1 MRRFLRNIS
10 LLACVAFVAVGC
22 ELVNMEPTIQGRPY
36 EVVLVCDQAEW
47 QGELGDTLQS
57 VLQAPVKELFTYE
70 PQYDVLRILP
80 ENFKDYARIHRNV
93 ITVNVAPELE
103 QSGIYVQQDKNIKG
117 QTYIAIQGPN
127 QASIARYVSDNRDLI
142 YQVLEK
148 GERQRH
154 VERAKQYSAVAL
166 EELVKKNFG
175 ITLHL
180 EQNFTLRSQSDDMVW
195 ISKEYTTSSQ
205 GFFIYKYPYESAESL
220 SVEALVAARNKFAAR
235 IPGPLDGSYMTTV
248 EQIPDETGEKYIPY
262 VPASR
267 AYRLGEQPWIEM
279 CGLWEVEGYFMGG
292 PFVSYTTVNMQ
303 TREIIT
309 IDCYVYSPKEPK
321 RNLLR
326 ELQHLVYQVE
336 LPR

>member
-1 MRRFLRNIS
+1 MRRFLLNIAS
-10 LLACVAFVAVGC
+10 LLVVGVTVVGC
-22 ELVNMEPTIQGRPY
+22 EVMNMEAAIQGRPY
-36 EVVLVCDQAEW
+36 EVILVCDQPEW

-57 VLQAPVKELFTYE
+57 ILTAPVKELFTYE

-80 ENFKDYARIHRNV
+80 SHFKDYTRSHRNI
-93 ITVNVAPELE
+93 ITVNIAPELTK
-103 QSGIYVQQDKNIKG
+103 SGIYVQQDKNIKG

-127 QASIARYVSDNRDLI
+127 QASVARYVSDNRDLI
-142 YQVLEK
+142 YQILEK
-148 GERQRH
+148 GERERH
-154 VERAKQYSAVAL
+154 VKRAAEYSAVAL
-166 EELVKKNFG
+166 EQLVADKFG

-180 EQNFTLRSQSDDMVW
+180 EQNFTLRSQSEDMVW

-205 GFFIYKYPYESAESL
+205 GFFIYKYPYTGAESL
-220 SVEALVAARNKFAAR
+220 TVEALVAARNKYAAN
-235 IPGPLDGSYMTTV
+235 IPGPVDGSYMITV

-262 VPASR
+262 TPAYR

-279 CGLWEVEGYFMGG
+279 CGLWEVANYFMGG
-292 PFVSYTTVNMQ
+292 PFISFTTVNTA
-303 TREIIT
+303 TREVVT
-309 IDCYVYSPKEPK
+309 IDCYVYSPKEKK

>member
-1 MRRFLRNIS
+1 MRRFLVNIA
-10 LLACVAFVAVGC
+10 LLFSAGIMGVGC
-22 ELVNMEPTIQGRPY
+22 EVMNMETSVQGQPY
-36 EVVLVCDQAEW
+36 EVLLVCDQPEW

-57 VLQAPVKELFTYE
+57 VLSAPVKELFNYE

-80 ENFKDYARIHRNV
+80 ANFTDYTRLHRNI

-103 QSGIYVQQDKNIKG
+103 QSGIYVQQDKNVKG
-117 QTYIAIQGPN
+117 QTYIAIQGPT
-127 QASIARYVSDNRDLI
+127 QSSVARYVSDNRDLI

-148 GERQRH
+148 GERERH
-154 VERAKQYSAVAL
+154 VKRAAEQSAVAL
-166 EELVKKNFG
+166 EQLVEEKFGFKLHLEKNFG
-175 ITLHL
+175 
-180 EQNFTLRSQSDDMVW
+180 LRTQSEDMVW

-205 GFFIYKYPYESAESL
+205 GFFIYKYPYTGAESL
-220 SVEALVAARNKFAAR
+220 SVEALVAARNKYAAN
-235 IPGPLDGSYMTTV
+235 IPGPVDGSYMITV

-262 VPASR
+262 TPAYR

-279 CGLWEVEGYFMGG
+279 CGLWEVANYFMGG
-292 PFVSYTTVNMQ
+292 PFISFTTVNAA
-303 TREIIT
+303 TREVVT
-309 IDCYVYSPKEPK
+309 IDCYVYSPKEKK